1 VRQRLIAAVVLA
13 AGAASRFGSPK
24 QRLLLPEVLERVRA
38 SRSVDE
44 VVVVLG
50 AHEVEIDAR
59 VVRCAD
65 WELGPGASLR
75 CGFRALPP
83 EAEAAVVIL
92 ADGPD
97 LDPRAIDRVVA
108 AWRESGAEVVKATY
122 DGVPLHP
129 VLLARPAWTR
139 VPDEGARRLEGL
151 LVPADD
157 LSPPGDVDRADDL
170 PERLRPPSDEI

>member
-1 VRQRLIAAVVLA
+1 MRRRLIAAVVLA

-24 QRLLLPEVLERVRA
+24 QQLLLPEVLARVRA

-44 VVVVLG
+44 IVVVLG
-50 AHEVEIDAR
+50 AHEVETDAR
-59 VVRCAD
+59 VVRCPE
-65 WELGPGASLR
+65 WERGPGASLR
-75 CGFRALPP
+75 CGFAALPA
-83 EAEAAVVIL
+83 EVEAAVVIL

-97 LDPRAIDRVVA
+97 LDPGAIDRVVE

-122 DGVPLHP
+122 GDIALHP
-129 VLLARPAWTR
+129 VVIARSAWSR

-170 PERLRPPSDEI
+170 PERLRPPSDES